1 MGQGNE
7 RRDSERFALF
17 EYAIVRLG
25 AQSIRLRSVV
35 VDVSLGGLQ
44 VRSREEFESG
54 IKCILCVGRIGME
67 PMEIG
72 AEVRYSRPIEGSDLV
87 STGFRIIPSSDI
99 EKEQWARFVQNSL
112 KHSGESLAS

>member
-1 MGQGNE
+1 MGSE
-7 RRDSERFALF
+7 RRDTERFALF
-17 EYAIVRLG
+17 EYAIVRMG
-25 AQSIRLRSVV
+25 EQSIRLRSVV

-54 IKCILCVGRIGME
+54 AKCTLVVGRMGLD
-67 PMEIG
+67 PMEIS

-87 STGFRIIPSSDI
+87 STGFRITPANDI

-112 KHSGESLAS
+112 KNQGEQIAS